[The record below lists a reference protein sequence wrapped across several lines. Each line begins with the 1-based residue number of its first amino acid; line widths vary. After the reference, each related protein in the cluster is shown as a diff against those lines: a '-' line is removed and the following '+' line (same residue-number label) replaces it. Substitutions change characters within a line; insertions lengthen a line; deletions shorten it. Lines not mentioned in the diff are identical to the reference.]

1 VRSAVAHIRQY
12 KSGQYYQDSFRGE
25 RSWNGY
31 EHKVLLRNEGIGA
44 DGIPRFA
51 NVAMAVGADD
61 IKDGRGMALGDFD
74 NDGDLDIVMNTN
86 PGDCG
91 HLSAPPVL
99 LRNELGQRRNWLAV
113 ELVGARCNRDAIGAE
128 VHLRCAGKPGAEPF
142 RAMRHVTVGSGYASQ
157 NTHRLQFG
165 LGENHPVITSLLV
178 RWPGGR
184 QEQTFENIP
193 ANRWVR
199 IHEGGGLE
207 VFDPRESAS
216 SESRLISAA
225 RSREEP

>member
-1 VRSAVAHIRQY
+1 
-12 KSGQYYQDSFRGE
+12 
-25 RSWNGY
+25 
-31 EHKVLLRNEGIGA
+31 VLLRNEGVGP

-61 IKDGRGMALGDFD
+61 IKDGRGMAYGDFD

-91 HLSAPPVL
+91 HVSAPPVL
-99 LRNELGQRRNWLAV
+99 LRNELGQSRNWLAV
-113 ELVGARCNRDAIGAE
+113 ELAGTRCNREAIGAE
-128 VHLRCAGKPGAEPF
+128 VHIRCAGSPEAQPL

-157 NTHRLQFG
+157 NGHRLQFG
-165 LGENHPVITSLLV
+165 LGDDHPMVTSLMV
-178 RWPGGR
+178 RWPGGG

-199 IHEGGGLE
+199 IREGGGLE
-207 VFDPRESAS
+207 FVDPRGS
-216 SESRLISAA
+216 SFHQAKLSTATPPRV
-225 RSREEP
+225 EP